1 MVWRDREIGPVY
13 PGIGSAPDAFLR
25 NEPGDDIFGVP
36 PARHDPRADERGGL
50 DVVQPGLGERLDQ
63 LDVGPLPALDRKRH
77 GEKITPV
84 GVEVPRGFEVAEPG
98 QR

>member
-1 MVWRDREIGPVY
+1 MMVWRDREIGPVY

-50 DVVQPGLGERLDQ
+50 DVCSPVSASASISSMWAHYRHSTGSGMARKSHRLVSRF
-63 LDVGPLPALDRKRH
+63 L
-77 GEKITPV
+77 
-84 GVEVPRGFEVAEPG
+84 EVDE
-98 QR
+98 